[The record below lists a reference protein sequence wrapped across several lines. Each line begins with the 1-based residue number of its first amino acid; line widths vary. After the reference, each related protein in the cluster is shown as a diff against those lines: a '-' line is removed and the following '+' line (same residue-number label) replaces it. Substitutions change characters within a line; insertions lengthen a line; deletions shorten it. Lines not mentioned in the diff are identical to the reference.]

1 VAKATAAWNRTD
13 TSGAGTSRHN
23 HDMRRALT
31 VGLPGLAALVLMFS
45 AAVEIAFLASPA
57 ASYCPLHGGF
67 LSLCFRPSDIAKTIV
82 VLAVGLAVL
91 SVISGVFA
99 WRGRLAAAW
108 KSSLPGLIGV
118 VLVMAA
124 AANQNTGYEG
134 PLLDAPPADF
144 WLSEFGTWVAF
155 AGIVLLAVACCVQL
169 VIRFSQRRQLAGELL
184 PPGPP
189 TPPA

>member
-1 VAKATAAWNRTD
+1 V
-13 TSGAGTSRHN
+13 
-23 HDMRRALT
+23 T

-45 AAVEIAFLASPA
+45 AALEIAFLASPA
-57 ASYCPLHGGF
+57 ASYCPLRGGF
-67 LSLCFRPSDIAKTIV
+67 LSLCFRPSDIAKTVIG
-82 VLAVGLAVL
+82 LAVGLAVL
-91 SVISGVFA
+91 SVIAGVFA

-118 VLVMAA
+118 VVLMVA

-134 PLLDAPPADF
+134 PLLEPPPAEI
-144 WLSEFGTWVAF
+144 WLYDFGTWVLF
-155 AGIVLLAVACCVQL
+155 AGVVLLAIVCCIQL
-169 VIRFSQRRQLAGELL
+169 VIWFSQRQSLAAGVQ